1 MDKLK
6 KNKQQRA
13 ESNKNLDKTSNIKK
27 KENLKINF
35 ESLQNDLKKVKE
47 DNLRY
52 LAEID
57 NLRKRFDKERE
68 DTFKYAVT
76 EFANEI
82 ILVAD
87 NFIRVIESISSI
99 NKDGNDNVKPLIDGI
114 DLIFKDFLKTL
125 EKFDIKRI
133 DCLGKKFDPNFH
145 QAVSEEINNDKE
157 VDEIIKVIQ
166 DGYLIKDRL
175 LRPASVVITTK
186 KMRVKKNSFF
196 LLKGLYM

>member
-6 KNKQQRA
+6 KKPQANK
-13 ESNKNLDKTSNIKK
+13 SNKNIKK
-27 KENLKINF
+27 KENINF
-35 ESLQNDLKKVKE
+35 ENLKNDLKKAKE

-57 NLRKRFDKERE
+57 NLTKRFDKERE

-87 NFIRVIESISSI
+87 NFTRVMDSISLI
-99 NKDGNDNVKPLIDGI
+99 KKDSDDSVKSLAEGI

-125 EKFDIKRI
+125 EKFEIKTI

-145 QAVSEEINNDKE
+145 QAMLEVENNTKEQGTVVQEIQK
-157 VDEIIKVIQ
+157 
-166 DGYLIKDRL
+166 GYMMKNRL
-175 LRPASVVITTK
+175 LRPSLVGVAK
-186 KMRVKKNSFF
+186 KRVEKEKKDQ
-196 LLKGLYM
+196 KK

>member
-6 KNKQQRA
+6 KNKSQTT
-13 ESNKNLDKTSNIKK
+13 ESKKNLNKKLNINK
-27 KENLKINF
+27 KESSKINLK
-35 ESLQNDLKKVKE
+35 SLQNELKKAKE

-57 NLRKRFDKERE
+57 NLTKRFDKERE

-87 NFIRVIESISSI
+87 NFVRVIESISLI
-99 NKDGNDNVKPLIDGI
+99 NKDDKHKVKPLIEGV

-125 EKFDIKRI
+125 EKFEIKQI

-145 QAVSEEINNDKE
+145 QAISEEINNSKE
-157 VDEIIKVIQ
+157 TGEIIKVIQ
-166 DGYLIKDRL
+166 IGYLIKDRL
-175 LRPASVVITTK
+175 LRPASVVIAK
-186 KMRVKKNSFF
+186 KSEDKK
-196 LLKGLYM
+196 K

>member
-6 KNKQQRA
+6 KNKQQKA

-35 ESLQNDLKKVKE
+35 RNLQNDLKKVKE

-57 NLRKRFDKERE
+57 NLRKRFDKEKE

-175 LRPASVVITTK
+175 LRPASVVVIAK
-186 KMRVKKNSFF
+186 KDENKK
-196 LLKGLYM
+196 K

>member
-6 KNKQQRA
+6 KNKQQKA

-35 ESLQNDLKKVKE
+35 KNLQNDLKKVKE

-82 ILVAD
+82 ILVVD

-175 LRPASVVITTK
+175 LRPASVVIAK
-186 KMRVKKNSFF
+186 KGENKK
-196 LLKGLYM
+196 K